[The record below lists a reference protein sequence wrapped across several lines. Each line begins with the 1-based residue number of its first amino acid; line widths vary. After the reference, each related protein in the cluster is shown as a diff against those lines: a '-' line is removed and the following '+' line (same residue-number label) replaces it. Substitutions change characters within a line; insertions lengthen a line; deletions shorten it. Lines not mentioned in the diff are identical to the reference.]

1 MCEGNRSLCV
11 CVIILSLYSNV
22 IPLMILVLELRLK
35 KENLRLKNL
44 RSLSHSACSLFNAI
58 YFLSAGIHPFQW
70 VP

>member
-11 CVIILSLYSNV
+11 CVIILTLYSNV

-35 KENLRLKNL
+35 KENLHLKNL
-44 RSLSHSACSLFNAI
+44 RSLSHSACSLFNVI